1 MEVEAEAEAGV
12 NADPEAEVE
21 ACYSGWIWLEDAWHL
36 LGLGPRT
43 TAGAPQRTAA
53 LLRTAGWARAWRA
66 RRQRVGSEEEAGR
79 RRAAVV
85 EARRRRKAVAKAGR
99 RRAFEAAAARAA
111 AVASAAVEHAAAGR
125 AAAERALIFAAVVAL
140 ERRAAAEGSAALAAL
155 AAVFDGSRALTNPT
169 WAPEPRGAGAGCA
182 GAQGLRSREGGRR
195 AVPGSSRRRPHVR
208 WRARRESYYIRR
220 PPLVLLQQRGG
231 GKLDVC
237 MAASRPGG

>member
-1 MEVEAEAEAGV
+1 M
-12 NADPEAEVE
+12 
-21 ACYSGWIWLEDAWHL
+21 
-36 LGLGPRT
+36 
-43 TAGAPQRTAA
+43 
-53 LLRTAGWARAWRA
+53 
-66 RRQRVGSEEEAGR
+66 
-79 RRAAVV
+79 
-85 EARRRRKAVAKAGR
+85 
-99 RRAFEAAAARAA
+99 
-111 AVASAAVEHAAAGR
+111 
-125 AAAERALIFAAVVAL
+125 
-140 ERRAAAEGSAALAAL
+140 AAL

-169 WAPEPRGAGAGCA
+169 WAPEPRGAGASSA